1 MSQPIL
7 KSSLSEAQRQLV
19 ALLQWIHFGRV
30 EDLHVHGGVPL
41 FDPPPRIIRKL
52 TMGAENSPRRGG
64 ALPDFWLK
72 PQESEMLQAIADL
85 GDGIVPEIVV
95 QQGLPISLE
104 IEFRLEASD
113 EANEHA

>member
-30 EDLHVHGGVPL
+30 EDLHVQGGVPL
-41 FDPPPRIIRKL
+41 FVPPPRVIRKL
-52 TMGAENSPRRGG
+52 TMGAENSPRREG

-72 PQESEMLQAIADL
+72 RQESEMLKAIADL
-85 GDGIVPEIVV
+85 GDGIVQAIEV
-95 QQGLPISLE
+95 QHGLPLSLE
-104 IEFRLEASD
+104 IEVRLEASGAS
-113 EANEHA
+113 ENA